1 MALLPCR
8 LAGIYEKQEK
18 EGMAMKRSEVNN
30 CIRYMETLIR
40 EHGFE
45 LPPFCGWTPR
55 EWQEKSH
62 EYDEIR
68 DNMLGW
74 DITDYGLGDWEKVGF
89 ALITLRNGNQNNPK
103 YKKVYAEKLLMLKEG
118 QHSPMHFHWNKSEDI
133 INRGGGTLIIHVYND
148 KGDGTFDDGDVLVNS
163 DGRSYYV
170 PAGTGVELKPGES
183 ITLWPHQYHDFD
195 VKPGT
200 GDVLIGEVSMCNDD
214 ENDNRFLETRGRFAE
229 IEEDEAP
236 YRLLCNEYPEW

>member
-1 MALLPCR
+1 
-8 LAGIYEKQEK
+8 
-18 EGMAMKRSEVNN
+18 MKRSEINLR
-30 CIRYMETLIR
+30 IKEMEKLIQDN
-40 EHGFE
+40 GFH
-45 LPPFCGWTPR
+45 LPPFCHWTPGDW
-55 EWQEKSH
+55 ETKGS

-74 DITDYGLGDWEKVGF
+74 DITDYGHGNWEKLGF
-89 ALITLRNGNQNNPK
+89 ALITLRNGSQNDDRYP
-103 YKKVYAEKLLMLKEG
+103 KVYAEKLLMLKEG
-118 QHSPMHFHWNKSEDI
+118 QHSPMHYHWTKSEDI
-133 INRGGGTLIIHVYND
+133 INRGGGTLIIHVYNAD
-148 KGDGTFDDGDVLVNS
+148 ENDDLADTDVLVNC

-183 ITLWPHQYHDFD
+183 ITLWQKQYHDFD

-214 ENDNRFLETRGRFAE
+214 VNDNKFHQPMGRFSE

-236 YRLLCNEYPEW
+236 YRLLCNEYTKL

>member
-1 MALLPCR
+1 
-8 LAGIYEKQEK
+8 
-18 EGMAMKRSEVNN
+18 MKRSEINRA
-30 CIRYMETLIR
+30 IRMMEKLAG
-40 EHGFE
+40 ENGFC
-45 LPPFCGWTPR
+45 LPPFCNWSPEDWKNKG
-55 EWQEKSH
+55 H

-74 DITDYGLGDWEKVGF
+74 DITDYGCGDWEKVGF

-133 INRGGGTLIIHVYND
+133 INRGGGTLLLHIYND
-148 KGDGTFDDGDVLVNS
+148 DGEGGLADTDVLVNS

-170 PAGTGVELKPGES
+170 PAGTAVELNPGES
-183 ITLWPHQYHDFD
+183 ITLWQHQYHDFD
-195 VKPGT
+195 VLTGS

-214 ENDNRFLETRGRFAE
+214 NTDNRFYESVGRFPK
-229 IEEDEAP
+229 IEEDEEP
-236 YRLLCNEYPEW
+236 YRLLCFEYPSAD

>member
-1 MALLPCR
+1 
-8 LAGIYEKQEK
+8 
-18 EGMAMKRSEVNN
+18 MKRSEVNA
-30 CIRYMETLIR
+30 CIKYMENLIR

-45 LPPFCGWTPR
+45 LPPFAKWTPQ
-55 EWQEKSH
+55 EWETKGH

-89 ALITLRNGNQNNPK
+89 ALLTIRNGNQHNPR
-103 YKKVYAEKLLMLKEG
+103 YKKVYAEKLLMLKET
-118 QHSPMHFHWNKSEDI
+118 QHSPLHFHWAKSEDI
-133 INRGGGTLIIHVYND
+133 INRGGGTLIIHVWN
-148 KGDGTFDDGDVLVNS
+148 DDGNGELADTDVLVNA

-170 PAGTGVELKPGES
+170 PAGTGVELTPGES

-214 ENDNRFLETRGRFAE
+214 NTDNRFYEQMGRFPE
-229 IEEDEAP
+229 IEEDEP
-236 YRLLCNEYPEW
+236 RYRLLCNEYPAAKD

>member
-1 MALLPCR
+1 
-8 LAGIYEKQEK
+8 
-18 EGMAMKRSEVNN
+18 MKRSEVNN
-30 CIRYMETLIR
+30 CIRYMEKLVKA
-40 EHGFE
+40 HGFE
-45 LPPFCGWTPR
+45 LPPFCNWTPQ
-55 EWQEKSH
+55 EWQDKSH

-74 DITDYGLGDWEKVGF
+74 DITDYGQGDWEKLGF

-133 INRGGGTLIIHVYND
+133 INRGGGMLIIHVYND
-148 KGDGTFDDGDVLVNS
+148 KGDGTFDDQDVLVNS

-214 ENDNRFLETRGRFAE
+214 TTDNRFYEEMGRFPK
-229 IEEDEAP
+229 IEEDEEP
-236 YRLLCNEYPEW
+236 YRLLCFEYPEAK

>member
-1 MALLPCR
+1 
-8 LAGIYEKQEK
+8 
-18 EGMAMKRSEVNN
+18 MKRSEINQ
-30 CIRYMETLIR
+30 CIRYMEALIR
-40 EHGFE
+40 EHKFE
-45 LPPFCGWTPR
+45 LPPFCHFTPEEWTD
-55 EWQEKSH
+55 KNH

-89 ALITLRNGNQNNPK
+89 ALITLRNGNQSDPK

-118 QHSPMHFHWNKSEDI
+118 QHSPMHFHWTKSEDI

-148 KGDGTFDDGDVLVNS
+148 QGDGSFADTDVLVNA

-170 PAGTGVELKPGES
+170 KAGTGVELKPGES

-195 VKPGT
+195 VKAGT

-214 ENDNRFLETRGRFAE
+214 TTDNRFYEEMGRFPV
-229 IEEDEAP
+229 IEEDEPP
-236 YRLLCNEYPEW
+236 YRLLCNEYPVARQ

>member
-1 MALLPCR
+1 
-8 LAGIYEKQEK
+8 
-18 EGMAMKRSEVNN
+18 MKRSEVNA
-30 CIRYMETLIR
+30 CIKYMENLIR

-45 LPPFCGWTPR
+45 LPPFAKWTPE
-55 EWQEKSH
+55 EWETKGH

-89 ALITLRNGNQNNPK
+89 ALLTIRNGNQHNPK
-103 YKKVYAEKLLMLKEG
+103 YKKVYAEKLLMLKET
-118 QHSPMHFHWNKSEDI
+118 QHSPLHFHWTKSEDI
-133 INRGGGTLIIHVYND
+133 INRGGGTLIIHVWN
-148 KGDGTFDDGDVLVNS
+148 DDGNGERADTDVLVNA

-170 PAGTGVELKPGES
+170 PAGTGVELTPGES

-200 GDVLIGEVSMCNDD
+200 GDVLIGEV
-214 ENDNRFLETRGRFAE
+214 
-229 IEEDEAP
+229 
-236 YRLLCNEYPEW
+236 

>member
-1 MALLPCR
+1 
-8 LAGIYEKQEK
+8 
-18 EGMAMKRSEVNN
+18 MKRSEVNK
-30 CIRYMETLIR
+30 IIKDMENLINKYQ
-40 EHGFE
+40 FA
-45 LPPFCGWTPR
+45 LPPFCNFTPT
-55 EWQEKSH
+55 EWKAKGD
-62 EYDEIR
+62 EYNEIR

-74 DITDYGLGDWEKVGF
+74 DVTDYGLGDFEKVGF
-89 ALITLRNGNQNNPK
+89 ALITLRNGNQNNPN

-148 KGDGTFDDGDVLVNS
+148 DNGSLADTDVLVNS

-170 PAGTGVELKPGES
+170 KAGTGIELTPGES

-195 VKPGT
+195 VKEGT

-214 ENDNRFLETRGRFAE
+214 NTDNRFLEPIGRFPT

-236 YRLLCNEYPEW
+236 YRLLCNEYNK

>member
-1 MALLPCR
+1 
-8 LAGIYEKQEK
+8 
-18 EGMAMKRSEVNN
+18 MKRSEIN
-30 CIRYMETLIR
+30 RSIR
-40 EHGFE
+40 EMEELVRKNGFH
-45 LPPFCGWTPR
+45 LPPFCHWTPQ
-55 EWQEKSH
+55 EWEEKGA

-74 DITDYGLGDWEKVGF
+74 DITDYGLGDFEKIGF
-89 ALITLRNGNQNNPK
+89 ALITLRNGNQHNPK

-118 QHSPMHFHWNKSEDI
+118 QRSPMHFHWNKSEDI
-133 INRGGGTLIIHVYND
+133 INRGGGVLIIHVYND
-148 KGDGTFDDGDVLVNS
+148 DNGELGTTDVLVNS

-170 PAGTGVELKPGES
+170 PAGTGITLHPGES

-195 VKPGT
+195 VVPGS

-214 ENDNRFLETRGRFAE
+214 NTDNRFYEDMGRFPA

-236 YRLLCNEYPEW
+236 YRLLCNEYPSAKK